1 MIYILLSISCSVTVA
16 VLLKL
21 ARRYKINV
29 LQAVMWN
36 YLAAILLSIVFFK
49 PELKDISA
57 VPGPIVLSL
66 GVLLPVLFL
75 VLAASVRNIGIVKTD
90 IAQRLSLF
98 IPILAALFIFGE
110 KFNNLRIAGLAV
122 GFIALF
128 LTLLRKSV
136 KRDDVYAY
144 VYPVLVFIG
153 FGVIDVLFKKL
164 AVDKSVPYTTALLLA
179 FCVSFI
185 VALIILAYTV
195 MIKKQRIQLVNFACG
210 IVLGCFNFGN
220 ILFYM
225 KAHRALNDSPSI
237 VFAAMNMGVI
247 IVGSLVGIILF
258 REKVSKLNYI
268 GMALALVAILLITL
282 SQLQQHAVR

>member
-21 ARRYKINV
+21 AKRYQINV

-36 YLAAILLSIVFFK
+36 YLAAIVLSIFFFK
-49 PELKDISA
+49 PAIQDLIT
-57 VPGPIVLSL
+57 VPSPIALSL
-66 GVLLPVLFL
+66 GILLPLLFL

-110 KFNNLRIAGLAV
+110 HFDEYKTAGVIV
-122 GFIALF
+122 GFLAII
-128 LTLLRKSV
+128 LTLIRKSAV
-136 KRDDVYAY
+136 KSAKYAFI
-144 VYPVLVFIG
+144 YPVLVFFG
-153 FGVIDVLFKKL
+153 FGLIDVLFKQL
-164 AVDKSVPYTTALLLA
+164 ALDKTIPYTTALLGI
-179 FCVSFI
+179 FCLSFI
-185 VALIILAYTV
+185 VALLVLVYTISV
-195 MIKKQRIQLVNFACG
+195 KKQKVQLVNFACG
-210 IVLGCFNFGN
+210 MVLGCFNFGN

-225 KAHRALNDSPSI
+225 KAHRAMAGNPST

-247 IVGSLVGIILF
+247 IAGSVIGILIF

-268 GMALALVAILLITL
+268 GIALALTAIILITI
-282 SQLQQHAVR
+282 SQQHAV

>member
-21 ARRYKINV
+21 AKRYKINV

-36 YLAAILLSIVFFK
+36 YVAAILLSIVFFK
-49 PELKDISA
+49 PDLQAISK
-57 VPGPIVLSL
+57 VPGPIVISL
-66 GVLLPVLFL
+66 GILLPVLFL

-110 KFNNLRIAGLAV
+110 RFNNLRIAGLAV
-122 GFIALF
+122 GFVAIF
-128 LTLLRKSV
+128 LTLLKKSV

-144 VYPVLVFIG
+144 IYPVFVFIG
-153 FGVIDVLFKKL
+153 FGVIDVLFKQL
-164 AVDKSVPYTTALLLA
+164 AVDKSIPYTTALLLA
-179 FCVSFI
+179 FCISFV
-185 VALIILAYTV
+185 VALVILTYTV
-195 MIKKQRIQLVNFACG
+195 VVKKQKIQLVNFACG

-225 KAHRALNDSPSI
+225 KAHRSMTDSPSI

-247 IVGSLVGIILF
+247 VVGSLVGIIIF
-258 REKVSKLNYI
+258 KEKVTKLNYI
-268 GMALALVAILLITL
+268 GITLALAAILLITL
-282 SQLQQHAVR
+282 SQQHAVR

>member
-36 YLAAILLSIVFFK
+36 YLAAITLGIIFFK
-49 PELKDISA
+49 PDLKAVST
-57 VPGPIVLSL
+57 VPGPIIIAL
-66 GVLLPVLFL
+66 GILLPLLFL

-110 KFNNLRIAGLAV
+110 KFNNLRIAGIAV
-122 GFIALF
+122 GFIAIV
-128 LTLLRKSV
+128 LTLLKKSE
-136 KRDDVYAY
+136 KRERNYAFI
-144 VYPVLVFIG
+144 YPVLVFFG
-153 FGVIDVLFKKL
+153 FGVIDVLFKQL
-164 AVDKSVPYTTALLLA
+164 AVDQSLPYTTALLMA
-179 FCVSFI
+179 FCIAFFI
-185 VALIILAYTV
+185 ALIVLAYTV
-195 MIKKQRIQLVNFACG
+195 IVKKQKIQLVNFACG

-225 KAHRALNDSPSI
+225 KAHRSMTDSPSI

-247 IVGSLVGIILF
+247 VLGSIVGILIF
-258 REKVSKLNYI
+258 KEKVTKLNYMGI
-268 GMALALVAILLITL
+268 GLALVAILLITL
-282 SQLQQHAVR
+282 SQQYAVR

>member
-36 YLAAILLSIVFFK
+36 YLAAITLGIIFFK
-49 PELKDISA
+49 PDLKAVST
-57 VPGPIVLSL
+57 VPGPIIIAL
-66 GVLLPVLFL
+66 GILLPLLFL

-110 KFNNLRIAGLAV
+110 KFNNLRIAGIAV
-122 GFIALF
+122 GFIAIV
-128 LTLLRKSV
+128 LTLLKKSE
-136 KRDDVYAY
+136 KRERNYAFI
-144 VYPVLVFIG
+144 YPVLVFFG
-153 FGVIDVLFKKL
+153 FGVIDVLFKQL
-164 AVDKSVPYTTALLLA
+164 AVDRSLPYTTTLLMA
-179 FCVSFI
+179 FCIAFFI
-185 VALIILAYTV
+185 ALIVLAYTV
-195 MIKKQRIQLVNFACG
+195 IVKKQKIQLVNFACG

-225 KAHRALNDSPSI
+225 KAHRSMTDSPSI

-247 IVGSLVGIILF
+247 VLGSIVGVLIF
-258 REKVSKLNYI
+258 KEKVTKLNYI
-268 GMALALVAILLITL
+268 GIALALVAILLITL
-282 SQLQQHAVR
+282 SQQYAVR